1 LRVRCLHRSFKSSTF
16 TAEKNP
22 ETPALPAAAPD
33 APTEEIELKGPE
45 SILVVDDEES
55 FRAVVVRQLQNA
67 GYETIEARD
76 GSEAIKRYAER
87 REQITAVLLDL
98 VMPNTSGGETLT
110 ILRYY
115 SPELPVV
122 VTSGYSELDAL
133 TLRDTERGVGFLRK
147 PFTAGELTTE
157 LRRVISER
165 LPKHRHSTP
174 PKPLF

>member
-1 LRVRCLHRSFKSSTF
+1 M
-16 TAEKNP
+16 
-22 ETPALPAAAPD
+22 PASASDAAPFE
-33 APTEEIELKGPE
+33 AALTRAE

-55 FRAVVVRQLQNA
+55 FRRVVVRQLENA
-67 GYETIEARD
+67 GYCTIEARD
-76 GSEAIKRYAER
+76 GSEAIKRFAER
-87 REQITAVLLDL
+87 RDDITAVLLDL

-110 ILRYY
+110 MLRYY
-115 SPELPVV
+115 VPDLPVV

-133 TLRDTERGVGFLRK
+133 SLTEAERGVGFLRK
-147 PFTAGELTTE
+147 PFTAAELTTE

>member
-1 LRVRCLHRSFKSSTF
+1 MI
-16 TAEKNP
+16 
-22 ETPALPAAAPD
+22 AAASD
-33 APTEEIELKGPE
+33 AQPVETELPRPE

-55 FRAVVVRQLQNA
+55 FRTAVVRQLRQA
-67 GYETIEARD
+67 GYDTIEAKD
-76 GSEAIKRYAER
+76 GSEAVKRFAER
-87 REQITAVLLDL
+87 REEITAVLLDL
-98 VMPNTSGGETLT
+98 VMPNTSGGETLA

-115 SPELPVV
+115 EPTLPVV

-133 TLRDTERGVGFLRK
+133 SLRETERGVGFLGK
-147 PFTAGELTTE
+147 PFTATELTTE

>member
-1 LRVRCLHRSFKSSTF
+1 LRVCVNQRSFKSSTF
-16 TAEKNP
+16 TLP

-33 APTEEIELKGPE
+33 AVPVDSMHKRAE

-55 FRAVVVRQLQNA
+55 FRRVVVRQLENA
-67 GYETIEARD
+67 GYSTIEARD
-76 GSEAIKRYAER
+76 GSEAIKRFAER
-87 REQITAVLLDL
+87 RDEITAVLLDL

-110 ILRYY
+110 MLRYY
-115 SPELPVV
+115 VPDLPVV

-133 TLRDTERGVGFLRK
+133 SLQSTERGVGFLRK
-147 PFTAGELTTE
+147 PFTATELTTE
-157 LRRVISER
+157 LRRVITER

>member
-1 LRVRCLHRSFKSSTF
+1 LIAAASDT
-16 TAEKNP
+16 
-22 ETPALPAAAPD
+22 LPA
-33 APTEEIELKGPE
+33 ESELLRPE

-55 FRAVVVRQLQNA
+55 FRAAVVRQLRDA

-76 GSEAIKRYAER
+76 GSEAVKRFAER
-87 REQITAVLLDL
+87 REEITAVLLDL
-98 VMPNTSGGETLT
+98 VMPNTSGGETLQ

-115 SPELPVV
+115 EPTLPIV
-122 VTSGYSELDAL
+122 VTSGYSELDAAS
-133 TLRDTERGVGFLRK
+133 LRETERGVGFLGK
-147 PFTAGELTTE
+147 PFTAAELTTE

>member
-1 LRVRCLHRSFKSSTF
+1 MI
-16 TAEKNP
+16 
-22 ETPALPAAAPD
+22 AAASD
-33 APTEEIELKGPE
+33 TLPTDSELLRPE

-55 FRAVVVRQLQNA
+55 FRTAVVRQLKDA

-76 GSEAIKRYAER
+76 GSEAVKRFAER
-87 REQITAVLLDL
+87 REEITAVLLDL
-98 VMPNTSGGETLT
+98 VMPNTSGGETLQ

-115 SPELPVV
+115 EPTLPIV
-122 VTSGYSELDAL
+122 VTSGYSELDAAS
-133 TLRDTERGVGFLRK
+133 LRETERGVGFLGK
-147 PFTAGELTTE
+147 PFTAAELTTE